1 MTETVIVIDFETTGL
16 SPAKG
21 ARATE
26 VAAVRLIGDEIVD
39 SFQSLM
45 NAGTSIPPYIESLT
59 GITNAMVRSAPPAP
73 SVMRQL
79 AAFINGAPLVAHN
92 ARFDQAFLE
101 AELAPLRLS
110 AGMRFACTMMLAKRI
125 YPRAPSYKLEALL
138 EYADVPHQD
147 SFHRAL
153 SDAMAT
159 ANLWLQMKRDLGARI
174 PIDALNHEVMNRIA
188 SQPDYWHR
196 LSQHCKLERVPTRWM
211 I

>member
-1 MTETVIVIDFETTGL
+1 MTETVVVIDFETTGF

-45 NAGTSIPPYIESLT
+45 NTGTSIPPQIESLT
-59 GITNAMVRSAPPAP
+59 GITNAMVRSAPPATR
-73 SVMRQL
+73 VMRQL
-79 AAFINGAPLVAHN
+79 AAFINGSPLVAHN
-92 ARFDQAFLE
+92 ARFDQTFLE
-101 AELAPLRLS
+101 AELDLLRLS
-110 AGMRFACTMMLAKRI
+110 AGMRFACTIKLAKRI

-147 SFHRAL
+147 NFHRAL

-174 PIDALNHEVMNRIA
+174 RINTLNHEVMNRIA
-188 SQPDYWHR
+188 SQPDYWLR
-196 LSQHCKLERVPTRWM
+196 LSTANQKGHRCDG
-211 I
+211 